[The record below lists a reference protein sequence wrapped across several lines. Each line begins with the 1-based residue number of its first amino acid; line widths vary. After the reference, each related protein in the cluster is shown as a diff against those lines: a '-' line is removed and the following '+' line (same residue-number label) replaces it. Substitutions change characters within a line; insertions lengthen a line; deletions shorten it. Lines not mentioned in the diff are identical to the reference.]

1 MPEGQFTGSRASYVY
16 TSDTGA
22 LYVLQLD
29 ETLGDLTGVDLDAFD
44 PGSPGAA
51 TPKPTRFS
59 PRGVYWQATA
69 TGFEG
74 KRKFLVC
81 GTTDA
86 TLYDSNVRQT
96 LTIDGVAGTTTG
108 RRGEKLSFL

>member
-1 MPEGQFTGSRASYVY
+1 MPEGQFTGSRDSYVY
-16 TSDTGA
+16 TSDTGN

-29 ETLGDLTGVDLDAFD
+29 ETLGDLAGADLDAFD
-44 PGSPGAA
+44 PANPGTA

-74 KRKFLVC
+74 KRKFIIC

-86 TLYDSNVRQT
+86 TLYNSSVRQA
-96 LTIDGVAGTTTG
+96 LTVDGVAGTTTG
-108 RRGEKLSFL
+108 RRGEKQSFL